1 MRTYLDC
8 FPCFLSQALRA
19 ARMATDDTEQI
30 KSVLDDVGRML
41 STIPLSSSPPESGR
55 RVYQKV
61 SEITGNPDPY
71 QALKQKSTR
80 EALAMYPVLKRR
92 VEAADD
98 RLMTAVRMAIAG
110 NVIDFGPGKA
120 FDLNTVVEETLR
132 RDFAICD
139 IRAFRDALNQAESVL
154 FIGDNAGES
163 VFDRLL
169 IEELNQPVHYAVR
182 GKPIINDVTWD
193 HAVAA
198 GIDQVADIISSG
210 SDAPGVILERCSPE
224 FRAVYERSP
233 LIISKGQGNYE
244 ALSGRGGPVF
254 FLLKT
259 KCRVIADHAGV
270 AEGDIILK
278 KARGAE
284 AKKGGP

>member
-1 MRTYLDC
+1 
-8 FPCFLSQALRA
+8 
-19 ARMATDDTEQI
+19 MATDDTEKI
-30 KSVLDDVGRML
+30 KSVLDDVGLML

-55 RVYQKV
+55 RIYQKV
-61 SEITGNPDPY
+61 SEITGNSDPY

-92 VEAADD
+92 VAAAED
-98 RLMTAVRMAIAG
+98 RLMTAIRIAIAG
-110 NVIDFGPGKA
+110 NVIDFGPGQP
-120 FDLNTVVEETLR
+120 FDLNAIVEETLR
-132 RDFAICD
+132 KDFAICD
-139 IRAFRDALNQAESVL
+139 AKAFRDALNKAESVL

-169 IEELNQPVHYAVR
+169 IEELNKPVRYAVR

-193 HAVAA
+193 DAVAA
-198 GIDQVADIISSG
+198 GIDRVADIVSSG
-210 SDAPGVILERCSPE
+210 SDAPGAILERCSPE
-224 FRAVYERSP
+224 FRAVYDLSP

-244 ALSGRGGPVF
+244 ALSGTDGPVF

-270 AEGDIILK
+270 TEGDIVLK
-278 KARGAE
+278 QAKGAE
-284 AKKGGP
+284 GG